1 MAGKQARPR
10 MVATGSRHRVTPAEL
25 FFDLVFVYA
34 ITQVTALIAAE
45 PSALRLLG
53 AMVVLALLW
62 WCWCCFAWLGNVSR
76 ADTGLLLTVLFT
88 VMAVVLVVS
97 LAVPEVYA
105 EAPGGLNMPLVF
117 VLGYGTVRLLH
128 LAAYWVSDPGDRAL
142 HATLR
147 RTVLLSVAPPFVL
160 LLVGSLFTGLR
171 QGLVWLV
178 AVVVDYFGIYLTGA
192 SGWRVASPAHFAE
205 RHGLIIIIALGES
218 IVAIGVGVSG
228 SPVSGQVLLAAVV
241 GLLISIGFWL
251 LYFRAVAGPVEHR
264 LSALDGAER
273 TVLARDV
280 FTYLHLPLVAGV
292 VLVAFGVKKALEQVA
307 DATGHGLA
315 EPLHGLVAWALP
327 GGVALF
333 LLAAAAILRRSSGRT
348 PVVLVLGGAGFLLVG
363 SAVAVIPALLS
374 LAALAA
380 AVLGVVLL
388 HLRVDRKAVAAT
400 T

>member
-34 ITQVTALIAAE
+34 ITQVTALMAAE

-62 WCWCCFAWLGNVSR
+62 WCWCSFAWLGNVSR

-117 VLGYGTVRLLH
+117 VLGYGAVRLLH
-128 LAAYWVSDPGDRAL
+128 LAAYWVSDPGDQAL

-160 LLVGSLFTGLR
+160 LLAGSLFTGLR
-171 QGLVWLV
+171 QVLVWLV

-251 LYFRAVAGPVEHR
+251 LYFRAVAGPVEHW

-273 TVLARDV
+273 TALARDV

-380 AVLGVVLL
+380 AVLGVVPL